1 MSLIDLQKIAM
12 DAALAEFGE
21 SCTINGSAAVG
32 AYRNEHIAVD
42 NAGVDISANVVTLVV
57 DLSTPAA
64 VGNSVVVRSNTYTI
78 TDIQADG
85 NGGKT
90 LFLAK

>member
-1 MSLIDLQKIAM
+1 MSLLDLQKIAM

-21 SCTINGSAAVG
+21 SCTINGAPAIGSF
-32 AYRNEHIAVD
+32 RSEHIAVD
-42 NAGVDISANVVTLVV
+42 STGVDISANVVTLVV
-57 DLSTPAA
+57 SVDTPATVGHA
-64 VGNSVVVRSNTYTI
+64 VVIRSNTYTI

-90 LFLAK
+90 LFLAA